1 MDGLSKFKRA
11 PDLLP
16 AEAAGDSP
24 LAASLDNTVLSH
36 ETAKILKNVILQKV
50 IPRLLNSHGLPGAE
64 AERLRASPRASEL
77 AELLVGTDQ
86 AASLALIRE
95 LRGNHADA
103 KHWDA
108 KHWFAPLFE
117 PAARSLGDM
126 WADDAVSEFEV
137 TLGLCRLQ
145 SAIRLLGADIERAV
159 LHGEQPKVM
168 IAPVPGELHQLVAA
182 LDSEWLFSKGWTPKS
197 EFPVDD
203 RALTDLLST
212 TWVDILDLSLSAAF
226 RREELLPRLT
236 STVALARRASLN
248 RNVVMVVGGRAF
260 VEDKTVALGIGA
272 DLVSCTS
279 MNVDRLMAQALK
291 PAADKNESQAAADSY
306 RPRHRGQRREHARV
320 KPPLRPAV
328 CQCPEAPPTTS
339 G

>member
-1 MDGLSKFKRA
+1 MLNR
-11 PDLLP
+11 
-16 AEAAGDSP
+16 EI
-24 LAASLDNTVLSH
+24 
-36 ETAKILKNVILQKV
+36 AKILKNVILQKV

-64 AERLRASPRASEL
+64 AERFRAGPRASEL
-77 AELLVGTDQ
+77 AELLVATDQ

-95 LRGNHADA
+95 LRDDHADA
-103 KHWDA
+103 EHWGA
-108 KHWFAPLFE
+108 KHRFAPLFE

-126 WADDAVSEFEV
+126 WADDAVSEFDV

-145 SAIRLLGADIERAV
+145 SAIRLLGAEMERAV
-159 LHGEQPKVM
+159 LLGEQPKVM

-197 EFPVDD
+197 EFPADD

-226 RREELLPRLT
+226 RREELLPGLT
-236 STVALARRASLN
+236 RTVALARRASLN

-272 DLVSCTS
+272 DLVSRTS

-291 PAADKNESQAAADSY
+291 SATEEKRNAVRGCFLPSAASWSTPKASPSGACASAGCLPMPGSDAGHVQPMRS
-306 RPRHRGQRREHARV
+306 V
-320 KPPLRPAV
+320 AV
-328 CQCPEAPPTTS
+328 VFP
-339 G
+339 